1 MDSMEVLDD
10 QVGGDNI
17 RENEEEAKAEVEK
30 EKESIEKNPVG
41 RQVVQ
46 NDGAMQLGGGGVNQA
61 KSAIN
66 QAVAGQNVAAQKGA
80 SKIKG
85 VLGLLK
91 NAVHYESLPEK
102 YKKLGTLLEEYSSLE
117 NSDEAVDVQKNNALK
132 AKLQEIFVLTRE
144 YLFDDSI
151 TDQSQGMAI
160 LAIKGRA
167 QEAIAMCNRREK
179 ALLQKEQQNKEE
191 KENDQAQLDKGVENP
206 QAEGTGNIRVRS
218 EIRQTLESTG
228 KYGNEKDDDNYT
240 AMKEGIKKLDTQL
253 NEPVTKKNMLVSWR
267 ELKKTYAWI
276 ASAAHQ
282 YVSTHKTAVS
292 PSGKTRR
299 RNARALLNLCK
310 SDVIRLTMAI
320 QRSDPTEQQATW
332 QQLLEKKSAGENSS
346 KLTVKGLMENKY
358 TDATLHDIVM
368 TAGFRILTKEQ
379 FLVMN
384 GLSVDQIPQKY
395 RDIVSLLDEYYE
407 KLTLDPTGK
416 MRENDDSQAT
426 LVQIQSLAK
435 QFLAD
440 KMKNQVSLPDGKEQ
454 AINKLTFTMR
464 KLEQQCG
471 IILESP
477 QSAPVSSPA
486 DRLHGPVPMPG
497 KVDEKKELDELL
509 SDTSKKEE
517 PVAKEQEVKGPVV
530 KEPEDKEPVDKEPE
544 VKEPVIKEVV
554 QEEKSEKEQ
563 KDEIKDAVAQQSVQN
578 SDVPQGQVLQT
589 TKKKKGGG
597 FSKEGLLEF
606 SGKNLVNLPE
616 DYQPIGDLVD
626 EYNKNIKK
634 GEAESEQGRA
644 KLIKNLN
651 KIQNMTEKFLKKE
664 RKQRKGKYKSEY
676 PAIGMLQFRAAQMK
690 KSLQKGEFV
699 SNDKKQEAPPNGA
712 ASVKIPGMKQQLDKT
727 EKEKPEQKPENTQAV
742 KPEQQSENI
751 QKESASDKAKQQG
764 ESQNEN
770 SQQQQA
776 KEKPAGPAGPSMR
789 EEFIKMMK
797 VAVETGGKAV
807 NSDYKEL
814 IKLLETVNAALG
826 DTITKDNQADS
837 WKKLLKA
844 YEKLAGGAE
853 WYAKAYTDTPTAVG
867 RVCRRHARML
877 LLMCKFDI
885 HALQIANKDEKLA
898 EKNTTWKQILEQPAG
913 AAASQQNAS
922 QQNASQDVD
931 QKNQIWKGEAAKD
944 FRNWKS
950 KLEASEKGGI
960 GKKNSKY
967 FNRVLNALEDTAKVM
982 DHGFSKT
989 SKNNF
994 KILSDA
1000 ASALRVLQTACQ
1012 EYTARNPRSKRGI
1025 IRRNIVLQIQKY
1037 AAQDAIGCQKSISDF
1052 IGKKPEEQARETW
1065 VSVLGKARS
1074 VQLTVDDFS
1083 KLKAPGSGQASDVVM
1098 LPFEEGEQSTT
1109 KYFKK
1114 EDSINMDVV
1123 KEKGKDAPPYLALQ
1137 ETLKKY
1143 PKLSKEDQELF
1154 KELNDKSTPNEIS
1167 KKKFTEKG
1175 ASAANYY
1182 VRRWSQLK
1190 TTIESL
1196 MGPLGIVDE
1205 SGNIANMSRR
1215 NVATSRIAEL
1225 LGLGNLVAKSQTV
1238 DILDK
1243 ATGQTIRG
1251 NLMDQAKGKGYD
1263 DVHDAF
1269 VDNQITSGFVRDAAN
1284 LQVLD
1289 MLCGQVDRH
1298 AGNMMYI
1305 TEKQNDVEVV
1315 TGIQGIDNDGA
1326 FGTNTDV
1333 LSAKDSSRKDLRV
1346 FDPKTFEMIIPYM
1359 DDEVAE
1365 RIKNLDRGVVQYV
1378 LKDLLTKEEIQATL
1392 ERLDI
1397 LKTGIMKAQS
1407 DDEGKKRFLKTEKEW
1422 TIGLKDPKEKD
1433 SKEESVEEN
1442 FLNSHKNFDTT
1453 GLITSYDKTDKVKLL
1468 KEKAEEMFAGDQ
1480 ETVAAIVLC
1489 EENPK
1494 QFDEKYQDRTQWRE
1508 FKNARDTVYRAVA
1521 QELKSKY
1528 LANRN
1533 YFGRIMYND
1542 GVPYIKKTVPPVKK

>member
-299 RNARALLNLCK
+299 RNARALLNLCQ

-471 IILESP
+471 NILESP

-486 DRLHGPVPMPG
+486 DRLHGPLPMPG

-517 PVAKEQEVKGPVV
+517 PVVKEQEVKGPVV

-922 QQNASQDVD
+922 QQNASQQNASQDVD

-982 DHGFSKT
+982 DHGFSKN

-1109 KYFKK
+1109 KYFKQ

-1143 PKLSKEDQELF
+1143 PKLSEKDQKLF
-1154 KELNDKSTPNEIS
+1154 KELNEMSTPKEIS
-1167 KKKFTEKG
+1167 KKKFTKEG
-1175 ASAANYY
+1175 ALAANYY

-1190 TTIESL
+1190 NTIESL

-1205 SGNIANMSRR
+1205 GGMANTTRR

-1269 VDNQITSGFVRDAAN
+1269 ADNRITSGLVRDAAN

-1333 LSAKDSSRKDLRV
+1333 VSAKDGFRKDQRV

-1365 RIKNLDRGVVQYV
+1365 RIKNLDRGVVTYV
-1378 LKDLLTKEEIQATL
+1378 LKDLLTDKEIQATL
-1392 ERLDI
+1392 NRLDI
-1397 LKTGIMKAQS
+1397 LKTGILKAQS

-1422 TIGLKDPKEKD
+1422 TIGRKDPKEKD
-1433 SKEESVEEN
+1433 SKEESVEEK
-1442 FLNSHKNFDTT
+1442 FLNSYNDFDSK
-1453 GLITSYDKTDKVKLL
+1453 GILGAYK
-1468 KEKAEEMFAGDQ
+1468 KEDRVQLYKKKAEEMFAGDQ
-1480 ETVAAIVLC
+1480 ETIDAIVLY
-1489 EENPK
+1489 EENRK
-1494 QFDEKYQDRTQWRE
+1494 KFDEKYKDSTQGVT
-1508 FKNARDTVYRAVA
+1508 FTNARNEVRC
-1521 QELKSKY
+1521 ELFEELRSKY
-1528 LANRN
+1528 TANMN
-1533 YFGRIMYND
+1533 YFGRIM
-1542 GVPYIKKTVPPVKK
+1542 KK